1 MENAWVPMV
10 TVGLVQFLVLL
21 HWHFRVARVP
31 RPSNVVEYFNSPLLF
46 VTILC
51 SAMIMAGPIIL
62 LMYYS
67 DRLPKLSFELVRT
80 VLVQVF
86 SFAVM
91 GRLSFLFKDRDNK
104 AARPI
109 GFFVAI
115 LLSIIV
121 CGFLIWSNSSVWAL
135 VIVVAIFIGG
145 GLSRFLFC
153 TRVGRRTNIDMCWL
167 TVAILLPLLGL
178 SVLALDL
185 RSWWPSLSDFA
196 KSLQI
201 AMEGSWSPL
210 VIGFLGSALWIDL
223 LCWAQGRFM
232 MLPVKQS

>member
-1 MENAWVPMV
+1 
-10 TVGLVQFLVLL
+10 
-21 HWHFRVARVP
+21 
-31 RPSNVVEYFNSPLLF
+31 
-46 VTILC
+46 
-51 SAMIMAGPIIL
+51 
-62 LMYYS
+62 
-67 DRLPKLSFELVRT
+67 
-80 VLVQVF
+80 
-86 SFAVM
+86 
-91 GRLSFLFKDRDNK
+91 
-104 AARPI
+104 
-109 GFFVAI
+109 
-115 LLSIIV
+115 
-121 CGFLIWSNSSVWAL
+121 VWAL